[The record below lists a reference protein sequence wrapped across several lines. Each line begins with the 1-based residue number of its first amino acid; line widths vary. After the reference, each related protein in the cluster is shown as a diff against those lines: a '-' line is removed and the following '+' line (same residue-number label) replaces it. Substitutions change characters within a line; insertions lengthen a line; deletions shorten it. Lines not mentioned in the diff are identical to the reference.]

1 MITDLIDQLGH
12 AMTGFIT
19 HSVSQIVADPTTRS
33 PS

>member
-1 MITDLIDQLGH
+1 MITDLMDQLGH
-12 AMTGFIT
+12 AMTGFVT